1 MYTLYILSFI
11 SKIGTMISS
20 GTRTAASAYHTVHT
34 EAVCIRI
41 AWVALHT
48 TDTSA
53 EE

>member
-11 SKIGTMISS
+11 NRIGTMVSS
-20 GTRTAASAYHTVHT
+20 GSHIAASAYHTVHT
-34 EAVCIRI
+34 EAVRIHI
-41 AWVALHT
+41 AWVARHT